1 MIASLLLA
9 LGAVL
14 SFISLLISL
23 LDLIFP
29 GVIRGDED
37 SNDPVVLLVALLELG
52 LGLGTIVV
60 YIATIVLFLMWL
72 YRSYENLVAFGV
84 AKRDLQYSSGWAVG
98 SFFVPFAS
106 LVVPYRAVKELWRK
120 SVPHS
125 GGMFSEL
132 SPPAFFPLWWALWLL
147 SNIANQIYFRLTLRG
162 ELPPD
167 VSAILDIVTA
177 VLDIFAV
184 IPAIMVIREIDRQQT
199 ESSNLISRPAVQ
211 AQPPQPPQFD
221 PAL

>member
-1 MIASLLLA
+1 
-9 LGAVL
+9 
-14 SFISLLISL
+14 LISL

-72 YRSYENLVAFGV
+72 YRSHENLMAFGV

-98 SFFVPFAS
+98 SFFVPFVS

-120 SVPHS
+120 SVPHLS
-125 GGMFSEL
+125 GMFSEL

-162 ELPPD
+162 ELSPD

-177 VLDIFAV
+177 VLDIFSV

-199 ESSNLISRPAVQ
+199 ESSNLISRQAVQ
-211 AQPPQPPQFD
+211 DQPPQPPQFD